1 MHHIVLLI
9 DTSQSSTRNRLVESA
24 KDILKDV
31 FPRKAFEISIVT
43 IGNTPSVLIG
53 RERYNPKVLD
63 LIANGYGLSN
73 LGLAL
78 NKCYTLIS
86 SNKKASSIL
95 YVGDGLSTDDYN
107 PIQIKPPS
115 NIYSHIALL
124 LTRRPI
130 QTSLLQRFDR
140 YTSNED
146 DINRLQDRLNHIIEK

>member
-31 FPRKAFEISIVT
+31 LPKKEFEISIVT
-43 IGNTPSVLIG
+43 IGNTPNVLIG

-63 LIANGYGLSN
+63 LISNGYGLSN

-78 NKCYTLIS
+78 TKCYTLIS
-86 SNKKASSIL
+86 SNKKTTSIL

-107 PIQIKPPS
+107 PVQIHPPS
-115 NIYSHIALL
+115 NIYNFIALL
-124 LTRRPI
+124 LTRNSI
-130 QTSLLQRFDR
+130 QTPLIQRFER
-140 YTSNED
+140 YSSDEND
-146 DINRLQDRLNHIIEK
+146 LAKLQNRLSNIINI